1 MVDHNVNE
9 KKWEDE
15 TLIHKALKAVPKTKK
30 LALKSKGKLAI
41 KQKDAL
47 LIAGAALSEEKTS
60 GSRQD
65 I

>member
-1 MVDHNVNE
+1 M
-9 KKWEDE
+9 
-15 TLIHKALKAVPKTKK
+15 KK